1 MSAMGGILR
10 VVGDTTD
17 GDHLH
22 LSNEKCYLTEKNLK
36 HIGSELAHSGQARV
50 YIKVVFGNFL
60 PIGKDE

>member
-1 MSAMGGILR
+1 MLR

-22 LSNEKCYLTEKNLK
+22 LSSGKCYLTEKSLK
-36 HIGSELAHSGQARV
+36 HIGGELAHSGQTRV